1 MTMPAG
7 GPDLTQTALTPDLDG
22 DSPELRDAVARLSL
36 ALGRL
41 TRVVRRGGDLGGLG
55 PGSISALATLVRSG
69 PMRLGDLAVREGV
82 APPTLTRIVAGLED
96 SGYVVR
102 TPDPNDRRAT
112 RVQAT
117 ETAAE
122 LVAGVGLA
130 RVSRL
135 RDRIDTLGDDDR
147 QALLRAVPVIEALA
161 ADDV

>member
-1 MTMPAG
+1 MT
-7 GPDLTQTALTPDLDG
+7 TQASGAELQGSEVGRPEVG
-22 DSPELRDAVARLSL
+22 DAAARLAL
-36 ALGRL
+36 ALARL
-41 TRVVRRGGDLGGLG
+41 IRVLRRSGGLGGLG

-82 APPTLTRIVAGLED
+82 APPTLTRIVVGLEE

-102 TPDPNDRRAT
+102 APDPDDRRAT

-117 ETAAE
+117 DTAAE

-135 RDRIDTLGDDDR
+135 RDRIDTLDDDDLR
-147 QALLRAVPVIEALA
+147 ALLRAVSVIEALA
-161 ADDV
+161 SDEG